1 MLQSLVVIRRAQCIL
16 SLAFFKHP
24 VHTVAS
30 SEAFLERKHCY
41 GTQLLTTSEEEKKI
55 QFVEVNGKIL
65 LELCGLSAQEL
76 TGKALRH
83 A

>member
-24 VHTVAS
+24 KT
-30 SEAFLERKHCY
+30 LY
-41 GTQLLTTSEEEKKI
+41 GIQLLTTSEEEKKI